1 MSACFGFFFFLFGL
15 NWGFLGFGGFVG
27 LLVFPGVSVKWKSI
41 RKEQYFL
48 GVKKL
53 AGLICVSVE

>member
-1 MSACFGFFFFLFGL
+1 MSACFGFFFGFGL
-15 NWGFLGFGGFVG
+15 NWGFLGFGGFVC

-53 AGLICVSVE
+53 AGRICVSVE